1 MEFKQ
6 EALVEREIEIAAF
19 LLQDFSL
26 SQIAG
31 HLAVNKEII
40 KAHIRNM
47 MQKINTENIEDLI
60 QSIKANSRMS
70 SKYAFR
76 R

>member
-6 EALVEREIEIAAF
+6 EELVVREIEIAAY

-26 SQIAG
+26 QQIADQ
-31 HLAVNKEII
+31 LAVNKKII

-47 MQKINTENIEDLI
+47 MQKLNAENMDDLI
-60 QSIKANSRMS
+60 QSIKA
-70 SKYAFR
+70 KQQKD
-76 R
+76 

>member
-19 LLQDFSL
+19 LLQDFSPE
-26 SQIAG
+26 QIADY
-31 HLAVNKEII
+31 LAVNKKII

-47 MQKINTENIEDLI
+47 MQKLNAKNIEELI
-60 QSIKANSRMS
+60 RSIKARQL
-70 SKYAFR
+70 
-76 R
+76 

>member
-26 SQIAG
+26 RQIA
-31 HLAVNKEII
+31 HQLAVNKKII

-47 MQKINTENIEDLI
+47 MQKLNAETMEDLI
-60 QSIKANSRMS
+60 QSIKE
-70 SKYAFR
+70 KQQKK
-76 R
+76 

>member
-6 EALVEREIEIAAF
+6 EALVKREIEIAAF

-26 SQIAG
+26 PQIAG
-31 HLAVNKEII
+31 QLAVNKKII

-47 MQKINTENIEDLI
+47 MQKLNAKNIEDLI
-60 QSIKANSRMS
+60 QSIKA
-70 SKYAFR
+70 KQL
-76 R
+76 

>member
-6 EALVEREIEIAAF
+6 EEIVEREIEIAAY

-26 SQIAG
+26 QQIADQ
-31 HLAVNKEII
+31 LAVNKKII

-47 MQKINTENIEDLI
+47 MQKLNAENMDDLI
-60 QSIKANSRMS
+60 QSIKA
-70 SKYAFR
+70 KQQKD
-76 R
+76 

>member
-6 EALVEREIEIAAF
+6 EVLVERKIEIAAY

-26 SQIAG
+26 PQIAG
-31 HLAVNKEII
+31 QLAVNKKII

-47 MQKINTENIEDLI
+47 MQKLKAENIEDLI
-60 QSIKANSRMS
+60 QSIKA
-70 SKYAFR
+70 KQL
-76 R
+76 

>member
-19 LLQDFSL
+19 LLQDYSPE
-26 SQIAG
+26 QIADY
-31 HLAVNKEII
+31 LAVNKKII

-47 MQKINTENIEDLI
+47 MQKLNAKNIEELI
-60 QSIKANSRMS
+60 RSIKA
-70 SKYAFR
+70 K
-76 R
+76 

>member
-6 EALVEREIEIAAF
+6 EEIVELEIEIAAY

-26 SQIAG
+26 QQIADQ
-31 HLAVNKEII
+31 LAVNKKII

-47 MQKINTENIEDLI
+47 MQKLNAENMDYLI
-60 QSIKANSRMS
+60 QSIKA
-70 SKYAFR
+70 KQQKD
-76 R
+76 

>member
-19 LLQDFSL
+19 LLQDFSFKR
-26 SQIAG
+26 IAN
-31 HLAVNKEII
+31 HLKVNEKII

-47 MQKINTENIEDLI
+47 MQKLNAENIEDLI
-60 QSIKANSRMS
+60 QSIKA
-70 SKYAFR
+70 KQQKK
-76 R
+76 

>member
-19 LLQDFSL
+19 LLQDFSPE
-26 SQIAG
+26 QIADY
-31 HLAVNKEII
+31 LAVNKKII

-47 MQKINTENIEDLI
+47 MQKLNAKNIEELI
-60 QSIKANSRMS
+60 RSIKA
-70 SKYAFR
+70 KKL
-76 R
+76 

>member
-6 EALVEREIEIAAF
+6 EELVEREIEIAAY

-26 SQIAG
+26 QQIADQ
-31 HLAVNKEII
+31 LAVNKKII

-47 MQKINTENIEDLI
+47 MQKLNAENMDDLI
-60 QSIKANSRMS
+60 QSIKA
-70 SKYAFR
+70 KQQKD
-76 R
+76 

>member
-19 LLQDFSL
+19 LLQDFSPE
-26 SQIAG
+26 QIADY
-31 HLAVNKEII
+31 LAVNKKII

-47 MQKINTENIEDLI
+47 MQKLNAENIDDLLQLI
-60 QSIKANSRMS
+60 EAKQL
-70 SKYAFR
+70 
-76 R
+76 

>member
-6 EALVEREIEIAAF
+6 EELVEREIEIAAY

-26 SQIAG
+26 HQIADP
-31 HLAVNKEII
+31 LAVNKKII

-47 MQKINTENIEDLI
+47 MQKLNAENMDDLI
-60 QSIKANSRMS
+60 QSIKA
-70 SKYAFR
+70 KQQKD
-76 R
+76 

>member
-6 EALVEREIEIAAF
+6 EALVEREIEIAA
-19 LLQDFSL
+19 LLMQDFSL

-31 HLAVNKEII
+31 QLAVNKKII

-47 MQKINTENIEDLI
+47 MQKLNAENIEDLI
-60 QSIKANSRMS
+60 QSVKA
-70 SKYAFR
+70 KQL
-76 R
+76 

>member
-6 EALVEREIEIAAF
+6 EALLEREIEIAAF

-26 SQIAG
+26 EKIAA
-31 HLAVNKEII
+31 HLEINKKII

-47 MQKINTENIEDLI
+47 MQKLHAENIKDLI
-60 QSIKANSRMS
+60 QSIKA
-70 SKYAFR
+70 KQQEKK
-76 R
+76 

>member
-26 SQIAG
+26 PQIAG
-31 HLAVNKEII
+31 QLAVNKKII

-47 MQKINTENIEDLI
+47 MQKLNAENMDDLI
-60 QSIKANSRMS
+60 QSIKA
-70 SKYAFR
+70 KQQKD
-76 R
+76 

>member
-19 LLQDFSL
+19 LLQDFSPE
-26 SQIAG
+26 QIADY
-31 HLAVNKEII
+31 LAINKKII

-47 MQKINTENIEDLI
+47 MQKLNAKNIEELI
-60 QSIKANSRMS
+60 RSINAK
-70 SKYAFR
+70 
-76 R
+76 

>member
-26 SQIAG
+26 PQIAG
-31 HLAVNKEII
+31 QLAVNKKII

-47 MQKINTENIEDLI
+47 MQKLNAKNIEDLI
-60 QSIKANSRMS
+60 QSIKA
-70 SKYAFR
+70 KQL
-76 R
+76 

>member
-26 SQIAG
+26 LQIAG
-31 HLAVNKEII
+31 HLEVNKKII
-40 KAHIRNM
+40 KATSEI
-47 MQKINTENIEDLI
+47 
-60 QSIKANSRMS
+60 
-70 SKYAFR
+70 
-76 R
+76 